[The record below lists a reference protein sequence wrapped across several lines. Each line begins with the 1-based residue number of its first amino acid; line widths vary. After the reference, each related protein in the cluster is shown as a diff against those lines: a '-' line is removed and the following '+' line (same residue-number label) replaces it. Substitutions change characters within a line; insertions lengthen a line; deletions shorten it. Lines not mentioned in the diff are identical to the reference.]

1 VAALCFGVTQRLLPT
16 RRANGAFGGMTGSPR
31 RFQVPMSKETI
42 LWAHLAQ
49 TSHFDRLVA
58 RAALSIRSVEV
69 EEEVS
74 VDGALASL
82 NRPAPFRPTL
92 VLASL
97 DLPKAPQGA
106 AIVARAALAQGV
118 PAIFLGLGSRWV
130 AEDLRALPTLDGEAT
145 SQEFRAA
152 WRRAKAILRQREERT
167 SLAAPLSLRE
177 SRHERQGCA
186 DPM

>member
-1 VAALCFGVTQRLLPT
+1 MSRHAWLLQT
-16 RRANGAFGGMTGSPR
+16 A
-31 RFQVPMSKETI
+31 MSKETI
-42 LWAHLAQ
+42 LWAHLAE
-49 TSHFDRLVA
+49 TSHFDWLVA

-82 NRPAPFRPTL
+82 QRPAPFRPTL

-106 AIVARAALAQGV
+106 AVVARAALSLRV
-118 PAIFLGLGSRWV
+118 PVIMLGLGSRWV
-130 AEDLRALPTLDGEAT
+130 ADDLRELPTLGGEAT

-152 WRRAKAILRQREERT
+152 WRQAKAILRRREDRT